1 MAQKDGN
8 LTLTP
13 LQFRSKINAC
23 HPARGPLQE
32 HALTSPHRDPTSNT
46 VAHFRQ
52 LHRAATPLV
61 LPNAWDAAS
70 ARLFEH
76 AGAAAIATTSAGLAW
91 SLGHADGRALP
102 VDEAVG
108 AVARI
113 ARVLTVPLSVDIE
126 NGYSDDP
133 QAVVD
138 LVQRLLDL
146 GVMGI
151 NIEDG
156 RDAPAILAAKIEAIR
171 AFLHRTNAD
180 LFVNARTDV
189 FLAGLAE
196 PSERVEETI
205 RRATLYSAAGA
216 DGLFVP
222 GLREPTEIEDV
233 ALATRL
239 PLNVMAWGGLPGA
252 AALYKLGVRRLSAGS
267 AIPQLVWGQA
277 ERAARGFLETGNS
290 DPLSADAKP
299 FAEVQRLFAASR

>member
-1 MAQKDGN
+1 M
-8 LTLTP
+8 
-13 LQFRSKINAC
+13 
-23 HPARGPLQE
+23 
-32 HALTSPHRDPTSNT
+32 TSTRLDPTRNT

-76 AGAAAIATTSAGLAW
+76 AGAAAIATTSAGLAS

-126 NGYSDDP
+126 NGYSDDS
-133 QAVVD
+133 QAVVE

-156 RDAPAILAAKIEAIR
+156 RDAPAMLAAKIEAIR

-189 FLAGLAE
+189 VLAGLAE

-252 AALYKLGVRRLSAGS
+252 AALSKLGVRRLSAGS

-277 ERAARGFLETGNS
+277 ERAARDFLETGHS
-290 DPLSADAKP
+290 DSLSADAKP
-299 FAEVQRLFAASR
+299 FAEVQRLFVASR

>member
-1 MAQKDGN
+1 M
-8 LTLTP
+8 T
-13 LQFRSKINAC
+13 
-23 HPARGPLQE
+23 HPN
-32 HALTSPHRDPTSNT
+32 RDKPKNT
-46 VAHFRQ
+46 AAHFRQ

-61 LPNAWDAAS
+61 LPNAWDAVS
-70 ARLFEH
+70 ARLFES
-76 AGAAAIATTSAGLAW
+76 AGATAIATTSAGLAW
-91 SLGHADGRALP
+91 SLGCADGRALP

-133 QAVVD
+133 KAVVE

-277 ERAARGFLETGNS
+277 ERAARDFLETGHS
-290 DPLSADAKP
+290 DSLSADAKP
-299 FAEVQRLFAASR
+299 FAEVQRLFVASR